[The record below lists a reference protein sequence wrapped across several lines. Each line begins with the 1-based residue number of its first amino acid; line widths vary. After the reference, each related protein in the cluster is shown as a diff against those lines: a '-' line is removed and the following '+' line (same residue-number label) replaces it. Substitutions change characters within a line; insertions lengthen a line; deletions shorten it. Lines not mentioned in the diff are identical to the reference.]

1 MTKSEALSKAMKIL
15 NSDGMLMPGDMAYDI
30 VVETLSDEIDL
41 LGPEKALEQVERTK
55 AHLVENEC

>member
-1 MTKSEALSKAMKIL
+1 
-15 NSDGMLMPGDMAYDI
+15 MPGDMDYDI